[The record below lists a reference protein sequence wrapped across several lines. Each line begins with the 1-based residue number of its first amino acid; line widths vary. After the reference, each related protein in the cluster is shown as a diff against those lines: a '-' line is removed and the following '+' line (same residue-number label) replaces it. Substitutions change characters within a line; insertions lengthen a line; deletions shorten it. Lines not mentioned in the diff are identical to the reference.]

1 MKRKKLKFDPLYDT
15 LPDPPVTPADVTEF
29 LRSLAQIPVK
39 EWSRS
44 QLARA
49 FIWDR
54 LQQEGEPFLKR
65 LASGVTDLKKRRL
78 KRLPTDLLYIFMR
91 QNWHWLCKWHPEA
104 AVVLLEKVDFKMGV
118 AVYKAHR
125 LKAGLKPSLPYTVH
139 KKDLPQVLPQAL
151 RNVAR

>member
-1 MKRKKLKFDPLYDT
+1 MKKKKRNNLADETQT
-15 LPDPPVTPADVTEF
+15 LEDPPVTPADVTES

-39 EWSRS
+39 KWSR
-44 QLARA
+44 LARA
-49 FIWDR
+49 FIWER

-78 KRLPTDLLYIFMR
+78 KRLPTGLLYTFMR

-104 AVVLLEKVDFKMGV
+104 AVVLLEKVGFKMGL